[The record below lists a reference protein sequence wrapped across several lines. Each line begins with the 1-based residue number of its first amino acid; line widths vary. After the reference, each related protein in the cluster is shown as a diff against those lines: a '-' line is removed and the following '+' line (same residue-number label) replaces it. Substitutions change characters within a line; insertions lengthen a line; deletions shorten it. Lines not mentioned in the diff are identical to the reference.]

1 MGRSKMKKSFLQETD
16 RLVEAMK
23 AIIKENPGASYI
35 EILLKETGETL
46 FYDTESGRLKE
57 FCVSLAGTTP
67 LFRSIPLQYFR
78 VMTEKNYWN
87 IVQVLRSIKER
98 CLGEPGYQDIVT
110 ITWKDIN
117 GNNLETRFF
126 LGQKNFEVNSIPVL
140 IKNHIGFI
148 VSSNEHF
155 QFVNIKSD
163 K

>member
-1 MGRSKMKKSFLQETD
+1 MDRSKMKKSFLQETD

-23 AIIKENPGASYI
+23 EIIKENPGASYI

-46 FYDTESGRLKE
+46 FYDTKSERLKE
-57 FCVSLAGTTP
+57 FCVSLAGSTP
-67 LFRSIPLQYFR
+67 IFRSIPLYYFR

-87 IVQVLRSIKER
+87 IVRVLRSIKER
-98 CLGEPGYQDIVT
+98 CLGEPGYRDIVT
-110 ITWKDIN
+110 ITWRDIN
-117 GNNLETRFF
+117 GNNLNTGYF
-126 LGQKNFEVNSIPVL
+126 LSQENFEVNSIPAL

-148 VSSNEHF
+148 VSSNEYF